1 MAPRLTVF
9 KLNLSPVF
17 FMVLGLCLSLSR
29 HDIHISNGAGLNP
42 TDMT

>member
-17 FMVLGLCLSLSR
+17 FHSISTRIMFLSLSR
-29 HDIHISNGAGLNP
+29 HDIHISNGAG
-42 TDMT
+42 D

>member
-17 FMVLGLCLSLSR
+17 FHGTRVLGLCLSLSR
-29 HDIHISNGAGLNP
+29 HDIHISNG
-42 TDMT
+42 D